1 MDTLCAQVVGMVCP
15 RPLMIQMG
23 SKDTLFDIEGV
34 RREEKKAADHYNN
47 LGVGELFEYVEHGS
61 GHVFEN
67 ESIFQ
72 FFKLHL

>member
-1 MDTLCAQVVGMVCP
+1 MFGNAQVAGLVCP

-23 SKDTLFDIEGV
+23 SEDTLFDIEGV
-34 RREEKKAADHYNN
+34 RREVKKAADHYNK
-47 LGVGELFEYVEHGS
+47 LGVGELFEYVEHGA

-72 FFKLHL
+72 FLKKYL